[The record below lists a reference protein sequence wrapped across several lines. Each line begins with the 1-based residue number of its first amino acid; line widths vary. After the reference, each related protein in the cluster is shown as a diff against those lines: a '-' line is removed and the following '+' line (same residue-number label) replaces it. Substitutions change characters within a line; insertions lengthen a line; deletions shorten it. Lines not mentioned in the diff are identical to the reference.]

1 MYKILIVEDD
11 IVISEQISK
20 YLEQWG
26 YKVEVIT
33 NFRVVLDT
41 FIKFDPQLVL
51 MDIGLPFFNGYH
63 WCSEIRKYSK
73 VPIVFLS
80 SASEDMNVVMAM
92 NMGGDDFI
100 SKPFNL
106 EVLLAK
112 VQAILRRTYSFQGP
126 TSIFDYRGSILNI
139 GDMSITF
146 NDTRLVL
153 TKNEVKMLQV
163 LYENQG
169 KVVTREQL
177 MKKLWDS
184 EYFID
189 DNTLSVNMNRLRK
202 KLQEIGICDFILTRK
217 GVGYILGE

>member
-11 IVISEQISK
+11 MVISEQVSK

-33 NFRVVLDT
+33 DFRTVLDT
-41 FIKFDPQLVL
+41 FLKFDPQLVL

-80 SASEDMNVVMAM
+80 SASDDMNVVMAM

-100 SKPFNL
+100 SKPFSL

-112 VQAILRRTYSFQGP
+112 AQAILRRIYSFQGLS
-126 TSIFDYRGSILNI
+126 SILDYRGSILNI

-146 NDTRLVL
+146 NDTRLLL

-169 KVVTREQL
+169 QVVTREQL

-202 KLQEIGICDFILTRK
+202 KLQEIGICDFIMTRK

>member
-11 IVISEQISK
+11 TVISEQISK